1 MVESKDEGNGM
12 FKKLVPLFLVLLLV
26 GGILYLVRTRGD
38 EPTNEPTTEAV
49 QQAQEVMA
57 KVSLPGGVELSVP
70 EGAFNFR
77 LAQFLADANDKALPR
92 TFVFDHLNFES
103 ASPKI
108 TPESEQ
114 TLKDL
119 TAILRAY
126 PAVKVRLEGNTDSVG
141 AKEANKMLSQNRA
154 DAIRATLVANGVDAK
169 RLETTGWGEE
179 KPISPN
185 DTEEGRA
192 KNRRLE
198 MTVLS
203 K

>member
-1 MVESKDEGNGM
+1 MVGNDDEGNAM
-12 FKKLVPLFLVLLLV
+12 LKKLAPLFLALLLV
-26 GGILYLVRTRGD
+26 GGILYLVRSCG
-38 EPTNEPTTEAV
+38 NEPMNEAV
-49 QQAQEVMA
+49 QQAKEAMA

-70 EGAFNFR
+70 EGAFNFK
-77 LAQFLADANDKALPR
+77 LAQFLADANDKTLPR

-103 ASPKI
+103 AGTKV

-119 TAILRAY
+119 TAILKAY
-126 PAVKVRLEGNTDSVG
+126 PAVNVRLEGHTDSTG

-154 DAIRATLVANGVDAK
+154 DAIRSDLVAGGVDT
-169 RLETTGWGEE
+169 RRMETTAWGEE
-179 KPISPN
+179 KPIASD

>member
-1 MVESKDEGNGM
+1 M
-12 FKKLVPLFLVLLLV
+12 
-26 GGILYLVRTRGD
+26 
-38 EPTNEPTTEAV
+38 
-49 QQAQEVMA
+49 
-57 KVSLPGGVELSVP
+57 
-70 EGAFNFR
+70 
-77 LAQFLADANDKALPR
+77 
-92 TFVFDHLNFES
+92 NFES
-103 ASPKI
+103 ASTKI

-119 TAILRAY
+119 TAILKAY
-126 PAVKVRLEGNTDSVG
+126 PAVNVRLEGHTDSVG

-154 DAIRATLVANGVDAK
+154 NAIRATLVANGVDAK

-179 KPISPN
+179 KPIASN

-198 MTVLS
+198 MAVLS

>member
-1 MVESKDEGNGM
+1 ML
-12 FKKLVPLFLVLLLV
+12 KKLVPLFLALLLV
-26 GGILYLVRTRGD
+26 GGSLYLVRSCG
-38 EPTNEPTTEAV
+38 NEPMNEAV
-49 QQAQEVMA
+49 QQAKEAMA

-70 EGAFNFR
+70 EGAFNFK
-77 LAQFLADANDKALPR
+77 LAQFLADGNDKTLPR

-103 ASPKI
+103 ASTKV

-119 TAILRAY
+119 TAILKAY
-126 PAVKVRLEGNTDSVG
+126 PAVNVRLDGHTDSVG
-141 AKEANKMLSQNRA
+141 AQEANKMLSQNRA

-169 RLETTGWGEE
+169 RLETAGWGEE
-179 KPISPN
+179 KPVASN
-185 DTEEGRA
+185 ETEESRA

-203 K
+203 E

>member
-1 MVESKDEGNGM
+1 M
-12 FKKLVPLFLVLLLV
+12 KKLVPLFLALLLV
-26 GGILYLVRTRGD
+26 GGILYLVQSCGK
-38 EPTNEPTTEAV
+38 EPV
-49 QQAQEVMA
+49 QQVIQQAKEAMA
-57 KVSLPGGVELSVP
+57 KVSLPGGVDLSVP
-70 EGAFNFR
+70 EGSFNFK
-77 LAQFLADANDKALPR
+77 LAQFLADANEKALPR

-103 ASPKI
+103 ASTKI

-119 TAILRAY
+119 AAILKAY
-126 PAVKVRLEGNTDSVG
+126 PAVNVRLEGHTDSAG

-154 DAIRATLVANGVDAK
+154 DAIRSDLVAGGIDTK
-169 RLETTGWGEE
+169 RMETTAWGEE
-179 KPISPN
+179 KPIASN

>member
-1 MVESKDEGNGM
+1 MIGSNDEGNGTL
-12 FKKLVPLFLVLLLV
+12 KKIVPLFLALLLV
-26 GGILYLVRTRGD
+26 SGILYLAQSCGEDPARGTAH
-38 EPTNEPTTEAV
+38 PVQEA
-49 QQAQEVMA
+49 MA
-57 KVSLPGGVELSVP
+57 KITLPGGVEVSVP
-70 EGAFNFR
+70 EGAFSFK
-77 LAQFLADANDKALPR
+77 LAQFLADGNDKTLPR

-103 ASPKI
+103 ASTKI

-119 TAILRAY
+119 TAILKAY
-126 PAVKVRLEGNTDSVG
+126 PAVNVRLEGHTDSAG

-154 DAIRATLVANGVDAK
+154 DAIRVTLVASGVDTK
-169 RLETTGWGEE
+169 RMETAGWGEE
-179 KPISPN
+179 KPIASN

-192 KNRRLE
+192 QNRRLE